1 MLTLVTDVAT
11 IIKCIAHQL
20 TQTQNRSITMF
31 KMSINLG
38 NVKPS
43 QPLRK
48 DLITGVYKCKI
59 TKMEGKNPVM
69 ENGEIVNYK
78 RGMWVFQVI
87 DGDYDGSTC
96 LHSMNTPKD
105 ANDWIARLWVDSL
118 LSCQYDIEE
127 IADMPAFDETVF
139 VGRECFIQYTDK
151 SDNGGTYDKV
161 RFIKS
166 EEDYIMLKERGVSTV
181 AKKEKA
187 KTATSTAGY
196 EKIAVSE
203 KPDTKD
209 LSSLISGI
217 GDVGF

>member
-1 MLTLVTDVAT
+1 
-11 IIKCIAHQL
+11 
-20 TQTQNRSITMF
+20 MF

-43 QPLRK
+43 QPMRK
-48 DLITGVYKCKI
+48 DLVTGVYKCKI

-87 DGDYDGSTC
+87 DGDYEGSTC

-181 AKKEKA
+181 AKKA
-187 KTATSTAGY
+187 KATSQNSTTGY
-196 EKIAVSE
+196 EKIAVAE

>member
-1 MLTLVTDVAT
+1 
-11 IIKCIAHQL
+11 
-20 TQTQNRSITMF
+20 
-31 KMSINLG
+31 MSINLG

-43 QPLRK
+43 QPMRK
-48 DLITGVYKCKI
+48 DLVTGVYKCKI

-87 DGDYDGSTC
+87 DGDYEGSTC

-181 AKKEKA
+181 AKKA
-187 KTATSTAGY
+187 KATSQNSTTGY
-196 EKIAVSE
+196 EKIAVAE